1 MENSKTNQTLEKK
14 DSCENYNKM
23 SRPSE
28 KHLEK
33 EKRNKRKSKV
43 FRREIVVDALKLSD
57 ENTCQNSNYP
67 EEVTML
73 PELDKRGNIFK
84 DFKDYENI
92 PSLNKCKFDYT
103 LEKFDSLTVLDE
115 NDKEKENIR
124 INSNLTEILKELCED
139 KTPSRFDQ
147 PFKDKNIKMSFSQRF
162 RDSKGH
168 DSITS
173 KRFKI

>member
-1 MENSKTNQTLEKK
+1 MENSKVNQSLEKK
-14 DSCENYNKM
+14 DSCENYNKI

-43 FRREIVVDALKLSD
+43 YKRDIVADSLKLSD
-57 ENTCQNSNYP
+57 ENSCQNSNCP
-67 EEVTML
+67 EEVTM
-73 PELDKRGNIFK
+73 PEFDKRGNIFK
-84 DFKDYENI
+84 DIENI
-92 PSLNKCKFDYT
+92 SSLNKCKFDYT

-115 NDKEKENIR
+115 DKENIR
-124 INSNLTEILKELCED
+124 LSSNLTEILKELCEEN
-139 KTPSRFDQ
+139 TPSRLDQ

-162 RDSKGH
+162 KDSRGH